1 MTTPNKI
8 IERLEALRCGLV
20 AARDFQ
26 HSPEI
31 RAVVP
36 QYLEGQ
42 SNGLNIAIQA
52 IDTEIRM
59 IRAGEQAERKLMQS
73 TTNNKE

>member
-1 MTTPNKI
+1 MTTSSKI

-20 AARDFQ
+20 AARDFN

-59 IRAGEQAERKLMQS
+59 IRAGEQAVRRVMQ
-73 TTNNKE
+73 TTTDNKE